1 MEVRHLVRGVNSAGA
16 YVRSTHLRDN
26 TYSEFGG
33 ASLEA
38 IAHDRNIDTDC
49 VNWKL
54 RTCNSI
60 SIISID
66 TFLGGVICLFILLRL
81 YCSRNSLASEIAS
94 GTQTIQ
100 NS

>member
-49 VNWKL
+49 VSWKL
-54 RTCNSI
+54 RTCNPI
-60 SIISID
+60 SIISVD
-66 TFLGGVICLFILLRL
+66 TFLGGCHLSLYYFETILQPKQPRIRD
-81 YCSRNSLASEIAS
+81 CKWDADNSK
-94 GTQTIQ
+94 
-100 NS
+100 